1 MIPIAVGVKEHLIYL
16 LFRRELEVIFV
27 WIVWI
32 NLSRSDFL
40 DCEIEIWGMT
50 SLTDFYKRV
59 HLLLKEDMCQI
70 VKRKSLLST

>member
-40 DCEIEIWGMT
+40 DCEIEIWGLT

>member
-50 SLTDFYKRV
+50 SLTEFYKRV